1 MKEIKKDEK
10 KMERVGTVMPILVKK
25 HIMPVDMVSNKIWK
39 GDAQERTF
47 VTKCA
52 NGDDYCV
59 ATVGKKEVIIKLAC
73 WDEKGVED
81 GRLKLVG
88 HVLDR
93 YDAAVH
99 DAVCSILLAGNMVFT
114 ANMIASVLLGKKE
127 YTPHLSDE
135 QVEEIDRAMENLA
148 TTRVVIDA
156 SEEAKYLKVKGK
168 PIEGFAYKGY
178 VLPTE
183 KVVAKI
189 GGEEVVSYRF
199 IGPELPPLYRYAAR
213 KCQILTDPIKALYV
227 PITNSKEN
235 VALMRYLYGE
245 IAAMCNGRGKRN
257 NKILVDSAIEA
268 AGLVKG
274 SDNIDVYRHQKSRLL
289 KQAEKI
295 LDYWKDSCHVI
306 EDYEWEVVSRNQK
319 RAIIITPIAENRQK

>member
-1 MKEIKKDEK
+1 M
-10 KMERVGTVMPILVKK
+10 
-25 HIMPVDMVSNKIWK
+25 
-39 GDAQERTF
+39 
-47 VTKCA
+47 
-52 NGDDYCV
+52 
-59 ATVGKKEVIIKLAC
+59 
-73 WDEKGVED
+73 
-81 GRLKLVG
+81 
-88 HVLDR
+88 
-93 YDAAVH
+93 
-99 DAVCSILLAGNMVFT
+99 
-114 ANMIASVLLGKKE
+114 
-127 YTPHLSDE
+127 
-135 QVEEIDRAMENLA
+135 
-148 TTRVVIDA
+148 
-156 SEEAKYLKVKGK
+156 
-168 PIEGFAYKGY
+168 
-178 VLPTE
+178 
-183 KVVAKI
+183 
-189 GGEEVVSYRF
+189 
-199 IGPELPPLYRYAAR
+199 PPLYRYAAR